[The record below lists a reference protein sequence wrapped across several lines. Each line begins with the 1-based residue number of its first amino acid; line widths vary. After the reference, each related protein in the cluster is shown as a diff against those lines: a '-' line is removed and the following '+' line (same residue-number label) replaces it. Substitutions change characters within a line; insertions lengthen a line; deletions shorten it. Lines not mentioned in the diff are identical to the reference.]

1 MKLILKKKY
10 NIIIAVIV
18 TIIPFMGK
26 IGGYGD
32 YSLILPTMIGSVDGG
47 RVLTKTA

>member
-1 MKLILKKKY
+1 MKVIYINK
-10 NIIIAVIV
+10 IIAVIV

-32 YSLILPTMIGSVDGG
+32 YLLIQTVRGVSNET
-47 RVLTKTA
+47 R